1 MYISS
6 STLNTITNGLSTLP
20 VIQKKISSMSC
31 LFFFKVI
38 VLYLHILRTFGMSS
52 GYMVIVLQNQINF
65 LILFIFIFAC
75 ARPLLLFAGFLQLG
89 FLQPPLSRG
98 YSAAPGL
105 LPAGTSLAEVHEL
118 LQGMWN
124 LPGPGIKSMSPAL
137 TGRFLST
144 TPPGKS
150 TCIMF

>member
-1 MYISS
+1 MA
-6 STLNTITNGLSTLP
+6 
-20 VIQKKISSMSC
+20 
-31 LFFFKVI
+31 
-38 VLYLHILRTFGMSS
+38 
-52 GYMVIVLQNQINF
+52 IVLQNQINF

-124 LPGPGIKSMSPAL
+124 LPGPGIKSMSPGL